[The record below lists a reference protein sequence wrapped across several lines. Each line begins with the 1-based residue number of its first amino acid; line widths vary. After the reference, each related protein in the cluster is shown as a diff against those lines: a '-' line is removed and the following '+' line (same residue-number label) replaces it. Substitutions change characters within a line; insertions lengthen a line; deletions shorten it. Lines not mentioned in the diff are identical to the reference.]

1 MALLVNTSTWYEFKH
16 NWKLICLVF
25 LQLYIGKDNIG
36 KEYQDALLKKIIKI
50 KSDINIVDAIK
61 QTVLDQDENTKTTSE
76 ENLYDFYDDE
86 EDGNFSRIT
95 KQKVREILRTK

>member
-1 MALLVNTSTWYEFKH
+1 MWSMALLVNTSTWYEFKH

-50 KSDINIVDAIK
+50 KSDINIVDVIR
-61 QTVLDQDENTKTTSE
+61 QTVLDQDE
-76 ENLYDFYDDE
+76 D
-86 EDGNFSRIT
+86 T
-95 KQKVREILRTK
+95 KQHLKKICMTSMMMKKMAIFQE